1 MGNNCV
7 PIGAP
12 NKQSEVNQISET
24 NYAMSP
30 IYNQETPTPT
40 SNQIQN
46 TVNPDLNNQ
55 IQVNSQN
62 INQETNNMIN
72 DLKKKDD
79 EIKNLKDN
87 IVVNKQSI
95 KQLSEEKAQLENEK
109 KNIQN
114 DLEKIKQELVGSNEQ
129 LNQEKNENQ
138 KLIKEITD
146 MKTVYT
152 QKDQELQILQKN
164 FNEMKI
170 NYDKIFPL
178 YNEVKPKYDQMQIE
192 FKDIIQKYNQ
202 VKAQNDDVIPK
213 YSQLHTQHNNLIQ
226 NYNQLKIQSD
236 GILQKYNQLQTEQ
249 NATIYNYNLL
259 KAQNEQILPQ
269 YEQMK
274 TEHNVLI
281 QNYNQLK
288 TLHDDLKKKY
298 EDVVP
303 ITVGLDNIGAT
314 CYMNATLQS
323 LSNVKELTS
332 YFLKKY
338 QPNDPNKR
346 ISNEYYQVVKNL
358 WNMEF
363 HTKSYAPHSFKKVL
377 SEMNPMFAGVAAND
391 SKDLINFLLETFH
404 SELNSIKAKK
414 SVNNYMINPIDQLD
428 EKKMLDIFLNDMKLK
443 YDSPISTLF
452 YGVLET
458 RSKCTN
464 CQRIKY
470 NFQIYSFI
478 EFPLE
483 QINNHCFQILKKSTN
498 SNQNIPEIDIYDCF
512 HYYQHPTPMTGEN
525 QIYCNECGKT
535 YDALYQ
541 TVLYSMPNY
550 LIINLNRGKNAVF
563 QCTVKFP
570 ELLKLHSYV
579 VFQGGKTVF
588 QLTAVICHHGP
599 SSMSGHFIAYCRHHK
614 DNSWYIYNDSI
625 VQKCKG
631 NKDYLNGM
639 PYILFY
645 KALDD

>member
-7 PIGAP
+7 PIGVP

-30 IYNQETPTPT
+30 INNQETPTPT
-40 SNQIQN
+40 SNPIQN
-46 TVNPDLNNQ
+46 SVDPNLNNQ
-55 IQVNSQN
+55 IQVNSQS

-87 IVVNKQSI
+87 IVVNKQSVEI
-95 KQLSEEKAQLENEK
+95 LSNENKKLENEK
-109 KNIQN
+109 NIIQN
-114 DLEKIKQELVGSNEQ
+114 DFKKIQAELIESNKQ
-129 LNQEKNENQ
+129 LNQEKDANQ
-138 KLIKEITD
+138 KLIKDVTD
-146 MKTVYT
+146 MKNVYA
-152 QKDQELQILQKN
+152 QKEQELQNLQKN
-164 FNEMKI
+164 YNETKT
-170 NYDKIFPL
+170 NYDNIFHL
-178 YNEVKPKYDQMQIE
+178 YNEVNSKYAQIQSQYN
-192 FKDIIQKYNQ
+192 DVTQKYNQ
-202 VKAQNDDVIPK
+202 IKAQND
-213 YSQLHTQHNNLIQ
+213 
-226 NYNQLKIQSD
+226 
-236 GILQKYNQLQTEQ
+236 
-249 NATIYNYNLL
+249 
-259 KAQNEQILPQ
+259 QILPQ
-269 YEQMK
+269 YSQLQ
-274 TEHNVLI
+274 TQHNSLI
-281 QNYNQLK
+281 QNNNQLK
-288 TLHDDLKKKY
+288 SENVQILTQYKQIQTQNNALLQNCNQLNTQINIISQKNNQLQMQYQDVSQKNNQLKSLYDDLKKKY
-298 EDVVP
+298 EEVVP

-358 WNMEF
+358 WNMEL

-414 SVNNYMINPIDQLD
+414 SVNNYMINPIDQLY
-428 EKKMLDIFLNDMKLK
+428 EKKMLDIFLTDMKLK

-458 RSKCTN
+458 QSKCTN

-483 QINNHCFQILKKSTN
+483 QINNHCFQILNKSTN

-579 VFQGGKTVF
+579 IFQGGKTVF

-599 SSMSGHFIAYCRHHK
+599 SSMSGHFIAYCRHYK